1 MKPFSKVYAQSF
13 FSLCEEEKL
22 TEVIMEDLRMVSS
35 LFESNEGYAPILD
48 SPTIPFEERLSL
60 INDAF
65 SSFHEYTQ
73 NFIKILCEKKCVFLF
88 SDCTK
93 EFEKL
98 YNRKY
103 NIEKVTAITA
113 TELSASLREKLMK
126 KLQAQTG
133 KKIILECI
141 VDSSIMGGIV
151 LRTQNSQT
159 DASVRSRLD
168 AIKNQLASSEV

>member
-1 MKPFSKVYAQSF
+1 MKSFSKVYSQSL
-13 FSLCEEEKL
+13 FSLCEEENL
-22 TEVIMEDLRMVSS
+22 TEVIMEDLKDVSS
-35 LFESNEGYAPILD
+35 LFVSNEGYTAILD

-60 INDAF
+60 INCAF

-73 NFIKILCEKKCVFLF
+73 NFIKILCEKKSLFLF

-98 YNRKY
+98 YNKKH

-113 TELSASLREKLMK
+113 TELSDSLREKLIK
-126 KLQAQTG
+126 KLQEQTG
-133 KKIILECI
+133 KKIILECT
-141 VDSSIMGGIV
+141 VDSSIVGGIV

-168 AIKNQLASSEV
+168 AIKNQLASSEA